1 MFVACGYNIGLIGTF
16 HLIGADAS
24 LVNQFVD
31 EFLAY
36 GEVELAEDFYLSGYI
51 DDAVALASDRVV
63 KIASSANA

>member
-1 MFVACGYNIGLIGTF
+1 MEQIKNIGLIGTF

-36 GEVELAEDFYLSGYI
+36 GEVELAEDFYL
-51 DDAVALASDRVV
+51 RV
-63 KIASSANA
+63 ILMTLLLWHLIG